1 MALSNDLISKFVKV
15 AKNDSNKKKTETTVF
30 GTTVERDGRM
40 WVKLDG
46 SDGLLT
52 PISSTAEVNAGER
65 VTVMVKNHTATITG
79 NMSSPAARTG
89 TVNEVKKVVDQ
100 SVSSV
105 VVLYAQGPSS
115 VIAPTEGWSTTAP
128 QWTDGMHVW
137 QKTIATLNTGD
148 TKESDPTCIS
158 GANGQNG
165 TPGEPGVPGKDGED
179 GEDGAPGR
187 SVVGIAT
194 QFCITT
200 SKDAKPDNEATWFDT
215 MPDWSEGD
223 YLWIRSE
230 ITYANPAG
238 VEYTEPQCDCSWEAV
253 NSVDE
258 KLDKGL
264 EDVQAQVTNVYN
276 NTQSYADKIVMEALK
291 EYTKTSDFVTFKE
304 TMTTLWEQD
313 SKSFQ
318 ATFLTLQER
327 IESVEGTTSSEFAEI
342 KKYIRFE
349 DGNIILGETNN
360 PIVLTIENDEI
371 HFAQNGVKVC
381 YISDAKMGIREVE
394 VTQAAT
400 LAGLRFYKASNGS
413 ICIN

>member
-89 TVNEVKKVVDQ
+89 TVAEVKKIVDE

-128 QWTDGMHVW
+128 QWTDGMYVW
-137 QKTIATLNTGD
+137 QKTIATLNTGA

-165 TPGEPGVPGKDGED
+165 EAGGAGE
-179 GEDGAPGR
+179 PGR
-187 SVVGIAT
+187 SVVSIT
-194 QFCITT
+194 DQFCLTN
-200 SKDAKPDNEATWFDT
+200 SRDSEPGDDALWQTM
-215 MPDWSEGD
+215 MPDWSKGD
-223 YLWIRSE
+223 YLWVRSM
-230 ITYANPAG
+230 ITYENPTG
-238 VEYTEPQCDCSWEAV
+238 VDYTAPRCDCSWEAV
-253 NSVDE
+253 NDVADDLS
-258 KLDKGL
+258 KGL
-264 EDVQAQVTNVYN
+264 ESVDASINRIDATLTPMEDRIISKVEAEYVKSTEFVDYKAEVSNSIEQSADGIRIDFNKVEQRVETIEGDAVPKINQINEYIKIEDGDIILGNSKSPVVLRIENDKIAFSLLGDDGKETRVCYITDSMMAIKRAQVT
-276 NTQSYADKIVMEALK
+276 QE
-291 EYTKTSDFVTFKE
+291 F
-304 TMTTLWEQD
+304 
-313 SKSFQ
+313 SF
-318 ATFLTLQER
+318 
-327 IESVEGTTSSEFAEI
+327 G
-342 KKYIRFE
+342 
-349 DGNIILGETNN
+349 D
-360 PIVLTIENDEI
+360 
-371 HFAQNGVKVC
+371 
-381 YISDAKMGIREVE
+381 
-394 VTQAAT
+394 
-400 LAGLRFYKASNGS
+400 LRFYMTDDGS
-413 ICIN
+413 YCIN